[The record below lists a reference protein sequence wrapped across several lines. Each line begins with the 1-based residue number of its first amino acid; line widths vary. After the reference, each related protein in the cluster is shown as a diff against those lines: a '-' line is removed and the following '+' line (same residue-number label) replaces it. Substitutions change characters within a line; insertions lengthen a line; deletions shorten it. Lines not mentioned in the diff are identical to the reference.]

1 MPQSLAHIVAS
12 WYDPG
17 DNGFDVGDLLTICL
31 VVAALYGGIVA
42 ITKAVRWV
50 DARNDRRKA
59 LDVKAI
65 MAPELEALR
74 VSIEATIH
82 ESTKPIQPETN
93 GGLSMTDL
101 HSKVS
106 QALVAIE
113 RIEERLD
120 PARPTT

>member
-1 MPQSLAHIVAS
+1 MPIAS

-31 VVAALYGGIVA
+31 VVGAIYGTVVA
-42 ITKAVRWV
+42 ITKAVRWA

-65 MAPELEALR
+65 MKPELDALR
-74 VSIEATIH
+74 TSLEATIR

-101 HSKVS
+101 HVKVS
-106 QALVAIE
+106 AALESIE
-113 RIEERLD
+113 RIESRLIPEHPVD
-120 PARPTT
+120 